1 MTLGADDLF
10 AIHHLYARYNHAI
23 DFGSAEEWADCFS
36 ADARFDSG
44 VSIAEGRDA
53 LLEFHAVTRQMV
65 PDIRHLTSNIVVDG
79 DGDVATGAAYIR
91 ATSGAG
97 ADTATLMT
105 GVYRDRI
112 VRTADGW
119 RFAAR
124 VTTHDG

>member
-10 AIHHLYARYNHAI
+10 AIHHLYARYNHTI
-23 DFGSAEEWADCFS
+23 DVGSADEWADCFT

-44 VSIAEGRDA
+44 VSVAQGRDA
-53 LLEFHAVTRQMV
+53 LLEFHTATREMV
-65 PDIRHLTSNIVVDG
+65 PDIRHVVANILVEG
-79 DGDVATGAAYIR
+79 DGDEATGAAYVR
-91 ATSGAG
+91 ATTGAG
-97 ADTATLMT
+97 ADTTTLMT
-105 GVYRDRI
+105 GMYRDRI